1 MVPSRYF
8 GSCSLIFILVCKAA
22 WQNVPSTAEFNTVAR
37 ETMFQYTFH
46 DCENGKRKNDLKLR
60 RIVE

>member
-22 WQNVPSTAEFNTVAR
+22 WQNVPSTAEFNTVAQVR
-37 ETMFQYTFH
+37 PCGNILFTIAKTAKAQMTSNCDES
-46 DCENGKRKNDLKLR
+46 
-60 RIVE
+60 